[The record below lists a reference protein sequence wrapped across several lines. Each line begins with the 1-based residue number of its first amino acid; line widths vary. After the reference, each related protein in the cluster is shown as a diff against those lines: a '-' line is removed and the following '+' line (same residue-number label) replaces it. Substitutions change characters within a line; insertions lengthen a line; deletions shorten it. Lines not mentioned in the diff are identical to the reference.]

1 MSVFRRR
8 LVFEGRHPFI
18 GVLLPDD
25 GASRA
30 LILSWWQP
38 GTVVQS
44 CVAGLVVRFAAPRTF
59 DADEMRG
66 VGLVEAKGVLVGAPL
81 AKAQLDALAPPQGN
95 LVIASA
101 GRLECLP
108 LAVTALD
115 PSEWLEVPPATVIT
129 VTRPTLPVAPMAVA
143 LAPRPV
149 QLRPDPKA
157 LAPEASRALTEALQP
172 ATGVPRQ
179 SFFRRTATSVLRWW
193 RDRRGGNR
201 ALPPSTTQRGP
212 GPMERLERWANRQL
226 DDTRLGRWMDD
237 VNRTYVDRLLR
248 MFEQEALDDALKHAV
263 PLSRKTAEPGALP
276 SHTPYGAR
284 QTVALNLGPR
294 TAATGPAPVMQAT
307 VYEALKKRYRA
318 AAEKLEQAGRID
330 EAAFVLADL
339 LDAPQEA
346 VDLLERHDQYEK
358 AARLAESR
366 SLAPELTVRLW
377 LLARDVDRAIAVA
390 RRYRAFASAL
400 ARLERVAP
408 RPDPRD
414 QMHAEVLR
422 LHWAQSLAASGDFG
436 GAAAAVRDVE
446 RGRAL
451 MLTWVD
457 LGIEAGGPQRGP
469 LLVRRLELEPSTS
482 QAQVE
487 LAHQLLND
495 TAEAT
500 APERAA
506 LAEAVV
512 SSTDSASLEQRRPLA
527 RAAIRALVRDESTW
541 GVLKPGLIGKLI
553 AFDDGPL
560 RADLPSYAPGVRSG
574 EAVPPRFERDPTA
587 LTPHDAVLLPNG
599 ALLVALGES
608 GVALVAHDGRVTWR
622 ADVPAFSLVMSDE
635 GTNVLAL
642 APREDVT
649 SVSRIS
655 MAPRRATRWADVQLT
670 CWSDT
675 FRDGIWFIAAGPRVL
690 GLDVLGE
697 RPVPLWE
704 LPALPVGAV
713 SALATSSSSVAVLM
727 TIGADVVR
735 RAWRFPRFDLI
746 ENAGVF
752 QAGDVERSATTSE
765 REFVL
770 LGRAATGSLTAWT
783 PAAAANQPPT
793 AQSLPGVLAGTPSMH
808 GTTFAVPTQWRQE
821 RPDQLDVLLRPGQRS
836 FGFGHATRAHTRFQR
851 NVLVIC
857 CDNGH
862 VVCFDTN
869 TQRLL
874 RDVTVKP

>member
-1 MSVFRRR
+1 MSVSRRR
-8 LVFEGRHPFI
+8 LVFEGRHPFV

-25 GASRA
+25 GPSRA
-30 LILSWWQP
+30 LVLSWWQP

-44 CVAGLVVRFAAPRTF
+44 CAMGLVVRFAAPRTF
-59 DADEMRG
+59 DGDEMRG
-66 VGLVEAKGVLVGAPL
+66 LALVEAQGVLVGAPL
-81 AKAQLDALAPPQGN
+81 SKAQLDALAPPKGS
-95 LVIASA
+95 LVIARA

-108 LAVTALD
+108 LAARELD
-115 PSEWLEVPPATVIT
+115 PSEWLQVPPATVIT

-172 ATGVPRQ
+172 ATGAPRQ

-193 RDRRGGNR
+193 RDRRGGTR
-201 ALPPSTTQRGP
+201 ALPPPTPQGGP
-212 GPMERLERWANRQL
+212 GPVERLERWVNRQL

-284 QTVALNLGPR
+284 QNIALNLGPR
-294 TAATGPAPVMQAT
+294 AAATGPAPVMQAS
-307 VYEALKKRYRA
+307 VYEALKQRYRT
-318 AAEKLEQAGRID
+318 AAEKLERAGRID

-346 VDLLERHDQYEK
+346 VDLLERHDQLEK

-377 LLARDVDRAIAVA
+377 VLANDFDRAIAVA
-390 RRYRAFASAL
+390 RRYRAFAPAL
-400 ARLERVAP
+400 ARLEKGNLI
-408 RPDPRD
+408 
-414 QMHAEVLR
+414 HAEVLR

-436 GAAAAVRDVE
+436 GAAEAVRGVT

-451 MLTWVD
+451 MLQWVD

-487 LAHQLLND
+487 LAHRVLND

-500 APERAA
+500 AAERAA

-512 SSTDSASLEQRRPLA
+512 GSTDAASLEQRRPLA

-541 GVLKPGLIGKLI
+541 GVLKPGVMGKLI
-553 AFDDGPL
+553 AFDEGPL

-574 EAVPPRFERDPTA
+574 EAPPPRFERDPTA

-608 GVALVAHDGRVTWR
+608 GVAMVGHDGRVTWR
-622 ADVPAFSLVMSDE
+622 ADVPAFSLVVSDE

-649 SVSRIS
+649 AVSRIS
-655 MAPRRATRWADVQLT
+655 MAPRRAMRWADVQLT

-690 GLDVLGE
+690 GLDVLGD

-704 LPALPVGAV
+704 LPALPVGVV
-713 SALATSSSSVAVLM
+713 SAMATSPSSVAVLM

-752 QAGDVERSATTSE
+752 QAGDVERAATTSE
-765 REFVL
+765 RDFVL
-770 LGRAATGSLTAWT
+770 IGRGATGSLTAWT
-783 PAAAANQPPT
+783 PSPTANQPPI
-793 AQSLPGVLAGTPSMH
+793 AQSLTGVLAGTPSMH
-808 GTTFAVPTQWRQE
+808 GTTFAVPTKWRQE
-821 RPDQLDVLLRPGQRS
+821 RPDQLDVLLRNSQRS
-836 FGFGHATRAHTRFQR
+836 FGFGDATRAHTRFQR
-851 NVLVIC
+851 NLLVIC